1 MNGGAG
7 NDVAY
12 GGPGNDAVS
21 GGAGNDAAYGG
32 PGTDSVKG
40 GAGNDII
47 FARDGRRDV
56 IDCGPGRDIATV
68 DPIDRTRHCEI
79 VGRRR

>member
-1 MNGGAG
+1 M
-7 NDVAY
+7 V
-12 GGPGNDAVS
+12 
-21 GGAGNDAAYGG
+21 
-32 PGTDSVKG
+32 
-40 GAGNDII
+40 

-79 VGRRR
+79 ISRRR